1 MNYVI
6 EPNSGYWFSA
16 GKFKAGD
23 TILFK
28 AGQHDYFSGTECS
41 GEPLNPIFV
50 SFEAGVVFS
59 KGFDFTNCRHW
70 VIDGG
75 PDKRFYIKGANGVA
89 MGFKGKCGNITIKG
103 VKIEGCYSFIWFK
116 TEVNEQQFANWDYW
130 TKNPDGTISASY
142 VMDGLTLENF
152 DFQTCNFDGGYIGS
166 TGQKADRPVTIDGV
180 TYLPFPVNVKNI
192 KISNGTLNDS
202 SRTGLQISGLI
213 GADSYLRGCTI
224 SNSGRGREAYQGANF
239 RLGFNS
245 PDGFEISD
253 CIFDGSFLYNV
264 QTQCGGNLIF
274 NGNTVKNSCVV
285 NGVPNIEKMAAVQ
298 IDTFNQ
304 YPAKI
309 NVQYNTIDKSNNNVS
324 LVIYGTKQSLSPDSI
339 VANNTLQGAVS
350 YTHLRAHETPE

>member
-152 DFQTCNFDGGYIGS
+152 DFQVIATSQDGLNLLPLQVRARQDHAVAFE
-166 TGQKADRPVTIDGV
+166 TAAGQPHVIKVIPRGV
-180 TYLPFPVNVKNI
+180 QKP
-192 KISNGTLNDS
+192 
-202 SRTGLQISGLI
+202 
-213 GADSYLRGCTI
+213 
-224 SNSGRGREAYQGANF
+224 GR
-239 RLGFNS
+239 
-245 PDGFEISD
+245 
-253 CIFDGSFLYNV
+253 
-264 QTQCGGNLIF
+264 
-274 NGNTVKNSCVV
+274 
-285 NGVPNIEKMAAVQ
+285 
-298 IDTFNQ
+298 
-304 YPAKI
+304 
-309 NVQYNTIDKSNNNVS
+309 
-324 LVIYGTKQSLSPDSI
+324 
-339 VANNTLQGAVS
+339 
-350 YTHLRAHETPE
+350 